1 MLISMLIYIFGPSMI
16 AYIHT
21 ALLANVLIAMAAD
34 DCGGAPLPIIF
45 ELSIMHLITT
55 NKQFVSYRCMYT
67 NFNLR
72 LRAPCCS

>member
-16 AYIHT
+16 AVHIHT
-21 ALLANVLIAMAAD
+21 ALVLANLAMVAD

-67 NFNLR
+67 N
-72 LRAPCCS
+72 S